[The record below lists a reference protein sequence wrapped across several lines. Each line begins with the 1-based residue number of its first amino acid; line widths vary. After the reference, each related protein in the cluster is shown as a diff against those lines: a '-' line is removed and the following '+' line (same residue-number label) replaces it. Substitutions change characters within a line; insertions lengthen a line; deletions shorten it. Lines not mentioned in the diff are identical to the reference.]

1 MYKQKTAYFLVVAV
15 VFVASSIISSTVVL
29 GQTNNALVTKT
40 PEQSNLIIDCSFGE
54 SGKEDCSIK
63 HFFQLANNVMKLLLW
78 VAITGAG
85 LLIFYKGTKLAVN
98 VFTKGGHQQARKE
111 VQDALR
117 ATLVGLLFILSAYLI
132 VKAGFDIIGYNL
144 NDGDPFKYDE
154 SSLPTPDVAN
164 LTKSPTPDP
173 VTPTEPVDTTPAT
186 EPTAPEPA
194 EPTEATDD
202 PIEPT
207 ESTGPDPGQQ
217 QQPTSLQRCPGC
229 QTETASILGVS
240 FKDAHE
246 LCTNKKNKPNN
257 EFNQTDACWV
267 SKGVGEKL
275 QKLAGQSSAKWRV
288 TEACPPTL
296 THQNSCHKPE
306 NCTCVD
312 ANFTTTTPN
321 ATNIVAFIRAA
332 KDSGFKAVYE
342 VKNKS
347 RYDNLKGPVTKGL
360 EAEGFS
366 ESEAQKRIDH
376 ISTIGADHFSLYSQ

>member
-1 MYKQKTAYFLVVAV
+1 MRYTDSSMYKQKTAYFLVVAV

-154 SSLPTPDVAN
+154 SSLPTPDIAN
-164 LTKSPTPDP
+164 LTEPSTPDPTESAKPTTPAP
-173 VTPTEPVDTTPAT
+173 VTPTEPADTTPT
-186 EPTAPEPA
+186 T
-194 EPTEATDD
+194 
-202 PIEPT
+202 
-207 ESTGPDPGQQ
+207 
-217 QQPTSLQRCPGC
+217 TSVTPLP
-229 QTETASILGVS
+229 QTETAQCVQEGGGT
-240 FKDAHE
+240 A
-246 LCTNKKNKPNN
+246 LCTCTNCTTPLGITFKNNTKVHKDLANKLIALKNKT
-257 EFNQTDACWV
+257 TDIIWT
-267 SKGVGEKL
+267 
-275 QKLAGQSSAKWRV
+275 V
-288 TEACPPTL
+288 TEAWPT
-296 THQNSCHKPE
+296 TVGHSGECHYAG
-306 NCTCVD
+306 TCVD
-312 ANFTTTTPN
+312 IDFSSAHNGGYYSGED
-321 ATNIVAFIRAA
+321 IRIIIQKA
-332 KDSGFKAVYE
+332 KEVGLLAVYE
-342 VKNKS
+342 TRSK
-347 RYDNLKGPVTKGL
+347 TTA
-360 EAEGFS
+360 EALTAGHGIPTNNVL
-366 ESEAQKRIDH
+366 QWPDI
-376 ISTIGADHFSLYSQ
+376 TGDHFSVYDCNLPHPSRRC